1 MASLPLGQLPTPV
14 IRGESLGEQ
23 EEMTLGEEVTKGD
36 EVILGGGEE
45 QTGFFRD
52 EYSLA
57 GLRLYVEGSFNTGF
71 FLSHLPVEYLFGLVE
86 ASLELDVK
94 SSDKISLDVSMLLQ
108 SASLPASSLSSITPT
123 R

>member
-1 MASLPLGQLPTPV
+1 
-14 IRGESLGEQ
+14 
-23 EEMTLGEEVTKGD
+23 MTLGEEVTKRD
-36 EVILGGGEE
+36 EVTLGGGEE
-45 QTGFFRD
+45 QIGFFGD

-57 GLRLYVEGSFNTGF
+57 GLRLFVEGSFNTGI
-71 FLSHLPVEYLFGLVE
+71 FLSHLLVEYLFGLVE

-94 SSDKISLDVSMLLQ
+94 SSDTISLDVSMLLQ